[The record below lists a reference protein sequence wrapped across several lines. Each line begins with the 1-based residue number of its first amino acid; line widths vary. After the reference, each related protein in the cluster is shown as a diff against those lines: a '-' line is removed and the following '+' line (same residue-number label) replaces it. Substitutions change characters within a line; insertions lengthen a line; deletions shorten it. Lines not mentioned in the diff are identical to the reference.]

1 MRDSFKAMYL
11 DNLNRGL
18 RYPGGRI
25 KFTSPAVQ
33 PALIN
38 HTREFN
44 YAVHHAVR
52 LAPAREKSII
62 SGAVPPQLCDSVK
75 RFAPRRS
82 GISSRPTSTPAFMRA
97 GEGRARHYLI
107 TRAIG
112 SPRAVNR
119 ATPTRTR

>member
-52 LAPAREKSII
+52 LAPVREKSII

-75 RFAPRRS
+75 RFAS
-82 GISSRPTSTPAFMRA
+82 YINA
-97 GEGRARHYLI
+97 GVHARGGRASETLLDYSRDWFTASGEPCDPDANPMTFLV
-107 TRAIG
+107 
-112 SPRAVNR
+112 PL
-119 ATPTRTR
+119 